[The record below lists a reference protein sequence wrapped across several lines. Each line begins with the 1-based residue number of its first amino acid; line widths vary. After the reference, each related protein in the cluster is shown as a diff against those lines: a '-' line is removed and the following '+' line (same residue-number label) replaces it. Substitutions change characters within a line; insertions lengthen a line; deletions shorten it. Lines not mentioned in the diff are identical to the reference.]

1 MAEEQLQIDTLSVE
15 DKDRFLR
22 FTNDL
27 RSCTDMKGLAATL
40 TDALPELTKFD
51 FFILFL
57 FQSDRD
63 VLVGIGPAR
72 RAYLAEKGEG
82 IASLMEGEFEVG
94 IGDLKTVR
102 KVIQARRAAELDD
115 SETVD
120 LLQKVTGKAKKDVHA
135 LARFLGMNRGILQ
148 PISVMEGSP
157 RRETVVG
164 LIFATMPAENVEK
177 ADALKI
183 SLLSRQI
190 AVVLNGELNTRR
202 LQRIL
207 DSKEGNQQLLEA
219 FNRATLGA
227 QMSFDEESIYGSVSE
242 SLMQSGVGFML
253 MRKARADNVI
263 SLRHMTSL
271 RSTHLAIKHTTS
283 IDLSEIRVKA
293 SEVPKVNEMFSLTK
307 PIFMDDMTDLI
318 KAVLKGMGMGAQI
331 KNLQRM
337 FPEQRCIVCPIVVK
351 GMCERVLVVSKADLG
366 PQHLLSVEVF
376 ATHVRNALERLSV
389 QSESEEKSRQI
400 KFMHDLSSAL
410 SRVLGIDHI
419 LEVLRKELAKFHRF
433 DELGVLLLDKDLR
446 TGRNIV
452 VKEVGGKAAVSR
464 TTLTFDEK
472 EAKALG
478 EASDILVLAGETAK
492 AAGPLAKAI
501 QGARSR
507 SHIVL
512 PLRVENRML
521 GSLNLGSDDEAGLPE
536 HVAVLVALMKDPL
549 STAIHNA
556 GILADERKRSEQLRV
571 IAEVSHAS
579 RSMGSLKGLCRE
591 VLRLLSTTFGY
602 QCIHL
607 IRYDR
612 AAQALVHMYS
622 SDPEDDKRYKDRTL
636 PADRGVISRALR
648 EKRSII
654 VPDTA
659 EDPDFIDVIGGM
671 RSELV
676 VPVLVDGEAVL
687 IFNLESK
694 ELNAFNDDDALTV
707 ETMANEVSSLLKAIG
722 QKENEERRLEQLS
735 VINEIGKDLLQIVD
749 ADRIL
754 LSAAKVMED
763 KLAFRGI
770 RAFLIDRDTKGLV
783 LKAVA
788 GLGRKA
794 PKGSAQPKV
803 GDLIQLGAGPVG
815 LAATK
820 GATMVSSA
828 PVTKVVPE
836 GAHARKAL
844 LCSPFKVKDDV
855 EGVICVEAPE
865 DRSLDEWD
873 QLALESMAREV
884 GKALEL
890 AHAFQET
897 ERRSKLLALV
907 NDISLFISKDLSKKG
922 VMERFAAE
930 FQKSRN
936 YLDVAVFLI
945 DKEKKML
952 VKQAQSGDYKGRSPP
967 DYSQAIEEG
976 LFGVCIQK
984 GETLMV
990 NDVTKDKR
998 FKARPWVRTRSEMV
1012 SPIKIGDD
1020 IVGLINVESDRLRAF
1035 DDWDRLAVDTLSR
1048 SLAMALQNSLLYE
1061 EEQRRSDMLKVL
1073 NELSHKAL
1081 KATDLDLLLQDIVDT
1096 LEARFKFQSVCVF
1109 MEDERKWPLAVLK
1122 MRATSGAYKDLAS
1135 PGTEL
1140 PSDQGLIGTCFRS
1153 GKVILSNDTSV
1164 DKRFIPEPRHGTQ
1177 SELCLPIITRDR
1189 PVGVL
1194 NIESDHKEAFSQ
1206 WEALALG
1213 TVAGMI
1219 SRAVQNLNQVDE
1231 LTRRSHD
1238 ISGVMEIEKGLT
1250 AELDRDTIIIRA
1262 VKLIKKNLGY
1272 QNVEFYTVDEEA
1284 YDFELKAVAGEGDRK
1299 KAQQPGHR
1307 HSLDTGIIG
1316 QAYKQRAMVMV
1327 NEAMK
1332 FDRYFEGLGK
1342 SVRSAVAAPVF
1353 VNKEIVGVLSIESD
1367 EPNEFGD
1374 WDSLVLTVMCDLLS
1388 GSLDRATRYREQQD
1402 RERIFAIAFEAGNE
1416 LAKATS
1422 IEGLLRK
1429 AADLIRSKLRHYH
1442 VEVSS
1447 LSSDDEGKKELVVRA
1462 VSGGLKKKSVPGT
1475 KVPLT
1480 EGLMGWCVT
1489 QKENTIVND
1498 ATVDPRCSEG
1508 MSGEVKSEMVVLVR
1522 VDTEVFGAVDVK
1534 SKHFNAFTERDLM
1547 ALETVIRQLE
1557 NLLWHLRAKGPN

>member
-1 MAEEQLQIDTLSVE
+1 MAEEQLRIDILSVE
-15 DKDRFLR
+15 DKDKFLR

-27 RSCTDMKGLAATL
+27 RSCTDMKGLAAAL
-40 TDALPELTKFD
+40 TDALPELTRFD

-57 FQSDRD
+57 LQSDRNM
-63 VLVGIGPAR
+63 LVGRGPAR
-72 RAYLAEKGEG
+72 RAHIVQKGEG
-82 IASLMEGEFEVG
+82 IVGLVEEEFEVG
-94 IGDLKTVR
+94 LEDLKAVR
-102 KVIQARRAAELDD
+102 KVVQARRAMELDD
-115 SETVD
+115 TGTVD
-120 LLQKVTGKAKKDVHA
+120 LLQKVTGKAKKDIHA
-135 LARFLGMNRGILQ
+135 MARYMGMNNCILQ

-157 RRETVVG
+157 KREAVVG
-164 LIFATMPAENVEK
+164 LLLTTTPAERVEK
-177 ADALKI
+177 ADALML
-183 SLLSRQI
+183 SLLAKQI
-190 AVVLNGELNTRR
+190 GVVLNGELNTRR
-202 LQRIL
+202 LQRLL
-207 DSKEGNQQLLEA
+207 DSKESGQQLLEA
-219 FNRATLGA
+219 FNRATLGV
-227 QMSFDEESIYGSVSE
+227 QMSFDEESIYGSVAE
-242 SLMQSGVGFML
+242 SLMQSGIGFM
-253 MRKARADNVI
+253 MMKKPQAENII
-263 SLRHMTSL
+263 SLRHLTSL
-271 RSTHLAIKHTTS
+271 RSTQAAIKHTTS
-283 IDLSEIRVKA
+283 IDMNEIRVKA
-293 SEVPKVNEMFSLTK
+293 TEVPKVNELFSLTK
-307 PIFMDDMTDLI
+307 PIFMDDMGDI
-318 KAVLKGMGMGAQI
+318 IRAVLKGMGMGAQI
-331 KNLQRM
+331 KRLQQM
-337 FPEQRCIVCPIVVK
+337 FPDEKCIICPLVVR
-351 GMCERVLVVSKADLG
+351 GLCERILVVSKADLG

-376 ATHVRNALERLSV
+376 ATHVRNALDRLNV

-400 KFMHDLSSAL
+400 KFMHDFSSAL
-410 SRVLGIDHI
+410 SRALSIDQI
-419 LEVLRKELAKFHRF
+419 LDVLRKELAKAHRF
-433 DELGVLLLDKDLR
+433 DHLGVLILDKDMHL
-446 TGRNIV
+446 GLNIV
-452 VKEVGGKAAVSR
+452 VNESGGKAVVSR
-464 TTLTFDEK
+464 ATLTFDEK

-478 EASDILVLAGETAK
+478 DASDIFVHAGDPAK
-492 AAGPLAKAI
+492 VAGPLGRAI
-501 QGARSR
+501 QGAKNRSY
-507 SHIVL
+507 IVL
-512 PLRVENRML
+512 PLRVDNRML
-521 GSLNLGSDDEAGLPE
+521 GSLNLGCDDEAGFPN
-536 HVAVLVALMKDPL
+536 HVALMVALMRAPL
-549 STAIHNA
+549 STAIQNA

-571 IAEVSHAS
+571 IAEVSRAS
-579 RSMGSLKGLCRE
+579 RSVVSLKSLFKE
-591 VLRLLSTTFGY
+591 ILRLLSTTFGY
-602 QCIHL
+602 KFIHI

-612 AAQALVHMYS
+612 ATQNLVHMYS
-622 SDPEDDKRYKDRTL
+622 SDSEDEKRFKDRTL
-636 PADRGVISRALR
+636 PADRGVIGRALR

-654 VPDTA
+654 VSNTA
-659 EDPDFIDVIGGM
+659 EDPDFIDILGGM

-676 VPVLVDGEAVL
+676 VPVLLDGEVV
-687 IFNLESK
+687 IFINLESK
-694 ELNAFNDDDALTV
+694 ELNAFDEGDVLTM
-707 ETMANEVSSLLKAIG
+707 ETMANEVSSLLMVLG
-722 QKENEERRLEQLS
+722 QKEREERRLEQLS

-754 LSAAKVMED
+754 LTAAKVMDE
-763 KLAFRGI
+763 KLGFGGI
-770 RAFLIDRDTKGLV
+770 RAFLLDRDTKGLV

-820 GATMVSSA
+820 GSTTVSGG
-828 PVTKVVPE
+828 PVTKVEPK
-836 GAHARKAL
+836 GTHARKAL

-855 EGVICVEAPE
+855 EGVLCVEAPE
-865 DRSLDEWD
+865 DRALDEWD

-922 VMERFAAE
+922 VMERFTAE
-930 FQKSRN
+930 FQRSRN

-945 DKEKKML
+945 DKASRML
-952 VKQAQSGDYKGRSPP
+952 VKQAQSGDYKGKSPP
-967 DYSQAIEEG
+967 DYSQGIDEG
-976 LFGVCIQK
+976 LFGVCLQK
-984 GETLMV
+984 GETIMV
-990 NDVTKDKR
+990 NDVSKDKR

-1012 SPIKIGDD
+1012 SPIKIGDK
-1020 IVGLINVESDRLRAF
+1020 IVGLINVESDRPRSF

-1081 KATDLDLLLQDIVDT
+1081 KATDLDLLLQDIVET
-1096 LEARFKFQSVCVF
+1096 LEGRFRFQSVSVF
-1109 MEDERKWPLAVLK
+1109 MEDERKWPLGILK
-1122 MRATSGAYKDLAS
+1122 MRATAGAYRDLAS
-1135 PGTEL
+1135 PGTEF
-1140 PSDQGLIGTCFRS
+1140 PSDQGLLGTCFRS
-1153 GKVILSNDTSV
+1153 GKVVLSNDTSV
-1164 DKRFIPEPRHGTQ
+1164 DKRFIPEPRRGTL
-1177 SELCLPIITRDR
+1177 SELCLPVMAGGR

-1194 NIESDHKEAFSQ
+1194 NIESDRKDAFSQ
-1206 WEALALG
+1206 WEAMALG
-1213 TVAGMI
+1213 TVSGMI

-1231 LTRRSHD
+1231 LTRHSHD

-1250 AELDRDTIIIRA
+1250 AELDRDTILLRA

-1299 KAQQPGHR
+1299 KALQPGYR
-1307 HSLDTGIIG
+1307 HSLDAGIIG
-1316 QAYKQRAMVMV
+1316 QAHKQRAMVMI

-1342 SVRSAVAAPVF
+1342 SVRSAVAAPVI
-1353 VNKEIVGVLSIESD
+1353 VNKEVVGVLSIESD

-1388 GSLDRATRYREQQD
+1388 GSLDRAARYREQQD

-1422 IEGLLRK
+1422 IEGILRK
-1429 AADLIRSKLRHYH
+1429 AAELIRSKLRLYH

-1462 VSGGLKKKSVPGT
+1462 MSGGLKKKAIPGT
-1475 KVPLT
+1475 KVPLA

-1489 QKENTIVND
+1489 HKESTLVND

-1508 MSGEVKSEMVVLVR
+1508 MSGEVKSEMVALIR
-1522 VDTEVFGAVDVK
+1522 VDDEVFGAVDVK
-1534 SKHFNAFTERDLM
+1534 SRHFNAFSERDLV